1 LHEKISGDRITSFPR
16 LSNAAHRF
24 YGAVRTAAL
33 GKTSQNLVMK
43 EPIMVFVPQR
53 PLCLAMI
60 IAYLFIGTKTGA
72 DPLLAAYGGHNE
84 TMIPLWIGIEKGI
97 FRRYG
102 VDLRVLQTR
111 SGPIMM
117 ATLASGGVPLVWAAP
132 SSALNSSV
140 SGFRLTCFAAGN
152 NRIPRELVARK
163 GIESLD
169 DLRGKS
175 FGVQSIGGGFW
186 LSTMGALEA
195 LKIDPDKYKLNM
207 RVLGDTGTVT
217 QALITGNVDAMVV
230 PYSYADMA
238 KRSGARSLADI
249 GTVNMVFQLTVMCA
263 PKDSPAISQEIM
275 INLTKGLIESL
286 AYILEP
292 ANKRDVAEAL
302 KKNLRLSR
310 EEDVEAAY
318 KVARLQMP
326 NLDVAP
332 SLEAW
337 GLFKRLLARVNP
349 KVQEADLEQIITSA
363 PVQHLES
370 TGFLPAMRKKL
381 TR

>member
-1 LHEKISGDRITSFPR
+1 MVL
-16 LSNAAHRF
+16 LL
-24 YGAVRTAAL
+24 VR
-33 GKTSQNLVMK
+33 V
-43 EPIMVFVPQR
+43 
-53 PLCLAMI
+53 LCLGFVI
-60 IAYLFIGTKTGA
+60 VCPLFAKETLAAG
-72 DPLLAAYGGHNE
+72 PLLIAYGGHNE
-84 TMIPLWIGIEKGI
+84 TMIPLWVGIDKGI
-97 FRRYG
+97 FRKYG
-102 VDLRVLQTR
+102 VDPRVLQTR

-140 SGFRLTCFAAGN
+140 SGFKLTCFAAGN
-152 NRIPRELVARK
+152 NRIPRELVVRK
-163 GIESLD
+163 GIESFE

-217 QALITGNVDAMVV
+217 QALVTGNVDAMVV

-238 KRSGARSLADI
+238 KRAGARSLADI

-263 PKDSPAISQEIM
+263 PKDSTAINADTM
-275 INLTKGLIESL
+275 VNLTKGIVDSL
-286 AYILEP
+286 VFILDP

-302 KKNLRLSR
+302 KKHLRLSKD
-310 EEDVEAAY
+310 EDVEAAY

-326 NLDVAP
+326 NLDIAP
-332 SLEAW
+332 NLEAW
-337 GLFKRLLARVNP
+337 RLFKRLLARVNP
-349 KVQEADLEQIITSA
+349 KVQEADLEQIVTGSV
-363 PVQHLES
+363 VQNLEAS
-370 TGFLPAMRKKL
+370 GFLPEMRKKL
-381 TR
+381 PR